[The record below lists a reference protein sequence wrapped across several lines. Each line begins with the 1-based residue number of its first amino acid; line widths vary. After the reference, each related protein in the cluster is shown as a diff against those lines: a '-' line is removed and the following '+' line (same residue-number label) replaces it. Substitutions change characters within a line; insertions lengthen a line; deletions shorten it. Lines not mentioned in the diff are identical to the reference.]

1 MSVLGTNGDVKCV
14 IGLMSGTSMDGVDAA
29 MIYTDGVRITRIGP
43 SLTLP
48 YTDDVRARIKDGL
61 QLASGC
67 SQGGTVPAQI
77 LDLERE
83 LTDWHGHAIE
93 ELLAVTGQKASTVD
107 LVGFH
112 GQTLTHQPEGGW
124 TWQIGDGGRLAGF
137 TGIPVVNDFRTAD
150 VKAGGEGAPL
160 VSLYHA
166 ALLERERRHETV
178 AILNI
183 GGVANVSWIS
193 FAPNEDSKAAVP
205 EFMAFDTGPGNAML
219 DDWAMIHIGKPVDKD
234 GNLAARGIS
243 HEDMVMGMMASPYFD
258 EKPPKTLDRDDFTIQ
273 SVRGLSA
280 EDGAATLTDFM
291 VETIVSAQS
300 HFPKPPEAW
309 YICGG
314 GRHNP
319 TIMRRLRRRLPVLV
333 DPVEVLGWRGDA
345 LEAEAFAFLAV
356 RSARG
361 LPLSLPGTTGCKTP
375 TTGGVLHRPTR
386 SPFRG

>member
-29 MIYTDGVRITRIGP
+29 MIYTDGVRITRVGP
-43 SLTLP
+43 SLTLAYP
-48 YTDDVRARIKDGL
+48 DDVRARIKEGL
-61 QLASGC
+61 KIASGC
-67 SQGGTVPAQI
+67 HEGGPVPAAI
-77 LDLERE
+77 KDLERE
-83 LTDWHGHAIE
+83 LTDWHGNAIE
-93 ELLAVTGQKASTVD
+93 ELLAVTGQKASAVD

-112 GQTLTHQPEGGW
+112 GQTLTHRPDRGW
-124 TWQIGDGGRLAGF
+124 TWQIGDGGRLAGY

-193 FAPNEDSKAAVP
+193 FAGDGGDP
-205 EFMAFDTGPGNAML
+205 EFVAFDTGPGNAML
-219 DDWAMIHIGKPVDKD
+219 DDWAMIHTGKPMDED

-243 HEDMVMGMMASPYFD
+243 HEEMVVGMMASPYFD
-258 EKPPKTLDRDDFTIQ
+258 ERPPKTLDRDDFTIQ

-280 EDGAATLTDFM
+280 EDGAATLTDF
-291 VETIVSAQS
+291 VIETIVSAQS

-314 GRHNP
+314 GRLNP
-319 TIMRRLRRRLPVLV
+319 TMMRRLRRRLPVLV

-356 RSARG
+356 RSVRG
-361 LPLSLPGTTGCKTP
+361 LPLSLPGTTGCKAP
-375 TTGGVLHRPTR
+375 TTGGVLHTPMRQ
-386 SPFRG
+386 PFRG